1 MSKIICDIC
10 GTTYPENANRCPIC
24 GCVRPGD
31 ARRVTN
37 EVKTDGNVVT
47 GYTYVKGGRFSKSNV
62 KKRNKERAAGA
73 TATNKPDQQGQ
84 SNDGNESNRG
94 LVIIALLLLLA
105 IICVVIFIAVRF
117 FKPISDP
124 GTTTEGTHESS
135 TGDSQPLNPPC
146 ESITL
151 DIDTVILEQEGD
163 GRLLNV
169 TVHPVDTQDK
179 VTFRSENEAV
189 ATVSDAGKITA
200 VGKGTTKIIITCGDI
215 TKECKVICQFEED
228 TTTEP
233 TVTQPTGPVE
243 TIRLNRSDI
252 TFRYKGESWILYN
265 GSVAKDLITWSSD
278 NESIVTFVDGK
289 AVAIAPGTTKI
300 HAEYEGQKVSCIIRC
315 RFEDGTGVGGN
326 GGVGEDGGDNGGS
339 NPATTYVIYTHH
351 GPAQY
356 NYDMGMF
363 DISIKVGTVSSFS
376 LRDNAGNAMNVTWTS
391 KGSNCTL
398 SDNKLTAVTSGITY
412 VSATYEGKTYTCIV
426 RVS

>member
-62 KKRNKERAAGA
+62 KKRNKERAVGA

-84 SNDGNESNRG
+84 GNDGNESNRG

-169 TVHPVDTQDK
+169 TVHPVNTQDK
-179 VTFRSENEAV
+179 VIFRSENDAV

-200 VGKGTTKIIITCGDI
+200 VGKGTTKIIITCGEI
-215 TKECKVICQFEED
+215 TKECKVICQFVED

-233 TVTQPTGPVE
+233 TVTQPTVPVGTLSFKKDDISLFHKGASWVLYDG
-243 TIRLNRSDI
+243 TIP
-252 TFRYKGESWILYN
+252 
-265 GSVAKDLITWSSD
+265 KDLITWTSD
-278 NESIVTFVDGK
+278 NPSVATFADGIVVTVS
-289 AVAIAPGTTKI
+289 PGTTTV

-315 RFEDGTGVGGN
+315 KFKDEPIGGN

-339 NPATTYVIYTHH
+339 NPATTYTIYTEY
-351 GPAQY
+351 GLVL
-356 NYDMGMF
+356 YDA
-363 DISIKVGTVSSFS
+363 DNDRYDVTIRVDESVRFS
-376 LRDNAGNAMNVTWTS
+376 LRDNAGNAVSVTWTCS
-391 KGSNCTL
+391 GSGCTL
-398 SDNKLTAVTSGITY
+398 SGNKVTGVTSGTY
-412 VSATYEGKTYTCIV
+412 KVSTTYEGKTYTCIV